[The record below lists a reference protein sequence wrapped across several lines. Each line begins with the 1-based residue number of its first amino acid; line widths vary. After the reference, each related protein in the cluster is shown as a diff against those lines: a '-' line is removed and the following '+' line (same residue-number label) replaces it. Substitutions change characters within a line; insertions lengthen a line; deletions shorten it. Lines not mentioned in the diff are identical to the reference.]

1 MHERL
6 SSDSIIGIWETSKK
20 MKLNLCLTANKT
32 KRTKIEN
39 KLIELQGERLLFSR
53 CAIVSNSDRDLD
65 MVSVIGDYELD
76 VIPRS
81 LHPGC
86 DNKSDLVE
94 CITGGYSSVSCPSAV
109 APCNYSVAIID
120 AMVVVQ
126 TIVALNK
133 KAITAKK
140 IKTCLDFS
148 IAFVHKIESMIQSFQ
163 EVRIVFDYYEE
174 QSLKNSTRSKRCNT
188 NDGKRFFIEDQDTL
202 ADFLSNILTKK
213 ILQCTLQ
220 IK

>member
-1 MHERL
+1 M
-6 SSDSIIGIWETSKK
+6 
-20 MKLNLCLTANKT
+20 TAD
-32 KRTKIEN
+32 
-39 KLIELQGERLLFSR
+39 G
-53 CAIVSNSDRDLD
+53 
-65 MVSVIGDYELD
+65 
-76 VIPRS
+76 S

-94 CITGGYSSVSCPSAV
+94 CITDGYSSVSCPSAV

-126 TIVALNK
+126 KIVALNK

-174 QSLKNSTRSKRCNT
+174 QSLKNSTRSKRGNT
-188 NDGKRFFIEDQDTL
+188 NDGKRFFIEDQTFITCSF
-202 ADFLSNILTKK
+202 ADLLSNILTKK